1 MWCGMRWAVPQLPE
15 KSTPWDDAKAFLA
28 SFEQVAEACQWP
40 QEEWVTRLRPA
51 LSGEVELAFF
61 SLEARDRENY
71 GKVKA
76 AVLQGDA
83 IFREAASI
91 ARCFCYREAEGPR
104 GTYSQLQ
111 ELCCRWL
118 KVEQP
123 SKEQILEL
131 LILERFLTVLPPE
144 IQRWVR
150 ECGPDTCSQAV
161 ALAEEFLVR
170 RLQPVRQEKQ
180 NAPLGSQF
188 LGDKLGALGG
198 NPPGVEAGQ
207 DLSENERRQP
217 SMIVKEEE
225 DGEACPLEAR
235 GWMTTEDG
243 EEYAPKDYR
252 SVESG
257 GMSMWKVE
265 KNVSQCREQENV
277 PAFCGD
283 IYNIVFETTVQT
295 GVEAGD
301 EQLNENKG
309 EKCNNLSE
317 GALCQASKETVHI
330 PGGSKWQVEH
340 QAKTERNACVVS
352 REVEYLEA
360 PVKQETQSE
369 RRRNMSHDVWWR
381 INMEEKHN
389 KSMKFGKSFNPSRNA
404 TKLQRLHRG
413 EMPYKCLEC
422 GKSFN
427 YRGSLTSHQ
436 RIHKGEKLYT
446 CSDCNKTFFRKSIL
460 NLHLRMHAGQKPYS
474 CSDCGLTL
482 SAQSSLVRHQRIHTR
497 EKPYHCSECRKSF
510 SQSSDLIRHQRIHT
524 GDKPYKCFECGKS
537 FSRSTGLTSH
547 QRIHTGERPYQ
558 CLDCGKG
565 FYQKSNLTQHK
576 RIHGGEAV

>member
-1 MWCGMRWAVPQLPE
+1 MWCAGTVGYLCRASPHQIKEEPEEGLAERWEARWQEFLGTGESPHSSWAVPQLPE

-83 IFREAASI
+83 IFREKLRRCF
-91 ARCFCYREAEGPR
+91 RCFCYREAEGPR

-180 NAPLGSQF
+180 VPLEETSGSV
-188 LGDKLGALGG
+188 
-198 NPPGVEAGQ
+198 PEAGQ

-295 GVEAGD
+295 GVEA
-301 EQLNENKG
+301 E
-309 EKCNNLSE
+309 
-317 GALCQASKETVHI
+317 
-330 PGGSKWQVEH
+330 
-340 QAKTERNACVVS
+340 
-352 REVEYLEA
+352 
-360 PVKQETQSE
+360 
-369 RRRNMSHDVWWR
+369 
-381 INMEEKHN
+381 
-389 KSMKFGKSFNPSRNA
+389 
-404 TKLQRLHRG
+404 
-413 EMPYKCLEC
+413 
-422 GKSFN
+422 
-427 YRGSLTSHQ
+427 GSL
-436 RIHKGEKLYT
+436 
-446 CSDCNKTFFRKSIL
+446 IL
-460 NLHLRMHAGQKPYS
+460 
-474 CSDCGLTL
+474 
-482 SAQSSLVRHQRIHTR
+482 
-497 EKPYHCSECRKSF
+497 
-510 SQSSDLIRHQRIHT
+510 
-524 GDKPYKCFECGKS
+524 
-537 FSRSTGLTSH
+537 
-547 QRIHTGERPYQ
+547 
-558 CLDCGKG
+558 
-565 FYQKSNLTQHK
+565 K
-576 RIHGGEAV
+576 R